1 LDHTID
7 AEDIQLIRDIY
18 AGGESRRMGLNSIAV
33 RIEDI
38 QAQHIPDTFQS
49 IQSGNH
55 AVTVRIFQSF
65 QAGELLSRE
74 GMDAVLQLFINRD
87 LQMCEAYAQ
96 VNEKKPGYT
105 SRSETFYV
113 KSNLSVIL
121 MRDQSVESLLQDPTI
136 RLCIQ
141 KRYFWTAYR
150 CIIPVLWDQA
160 NEWILITMDPTM
172 HLVNIIYP
180 KYTPDV
186 LRDSSRDERV
196 SNSIRLKDKIDAILL
211 ASSTVGGQY
220 PPQPNNQLQQQLPE
234 ESHSTWQYNYFYNIS
249 GSENTLSDSINN
261 RSPEGMDCGI
271 SSNLDSGLY
280 ILHAMECDYYD
291 CPIFNTTQDDW
302 NAIRMKI
309 SHCVLNKQ
317 LIL

>member
-1 LDHTID
+1 
-7 AEDIQLIRDIY
+7 
-18 AGGESRRMGLNSIAV
+18 
-33 RIEDI
+33 
-38 QAQHIPDTFQS
+38 
-49 IQSGNH
+49 
-55 AVTVRIFQSF
+55 
-65 QAGELLSRE
+65 
-74 GMDAVLQLFINRD
+74 
-87 LQMCEAYAQ
+87 
-96 VNEKKPGYT
+96 
-105 SRSETFYV
+105 
-113 KSNLSVIL
+113 
-121 MRDQSVESLLQDPTI
+121 
-136 RLCIQ
+136 
-141 KRYFWTAYR
+141 
-150 CIIPVLWDQA
+150 
-160 NEWILITMDPTM
+160 M

-211 ASSTVGGQY
+211 ASSTVGQD
-220 PPQPNNQLQQQLPE
+220 PPQPNNQLPQQLPAE
-234 ESHSTWQYNYFYNIS
+234 EPHSTWQYNYFYNIS
-249 GSENTLSDSINN
+249 GTENTLSDSINN

-291 CPIFNTTQDDW
+291 CPIFNTTQEDW